1 MEKVSGGPANR
12 ARRRWFVLTKGH
24 LFSYKEMKIYSKP
37 TEAIEMSKCR
47 TVKSIEEEINRPHA
61 FVRSRAAS
69 HDIFRN

>member
-1 MEKVSGGPANR
+1 M
-12 ARRRWFVLTKGH
+12 LTKAH

-61 FVRSRAAS
+61 FVLTFPFMIS
-69 HDIFRN
+69 